1 MMCLMLT
8 GAEHTHC
15 VQSFLSSEYLCW
27 LVCYNAV
34 LPFVSDFVGAKL
46 ILFHKST
53 KFIYPSSLKVLYIV
67 LYSANFKNFDDI
79 AVESMIYCTFIW
91 WFQKF
96 SLFLRKS
103 LLCQTMELM
112 DIMKQRR
119 ETLSL
124 TQQDLAEMSQV
135 GLATIKDIERG
146 KGNPA
151 LSTVKK
157 ILDVLGIEIEYRIR
171 QTV

>member
-1 MMCLMLT
+1 M
-8 GAEHTHC
+8 
-15 VQSFLSSEYLCW
+15 V
-27 LVCYNAV
+27 
-34 LPFVSDFVGAKL
+34 
-46 ILFHKST
+46 
-53 KFIYPSSLKVLYIV
+53 
-67 LYSANFKNFDDI
+67 
-79 AVESMIYCTFIW
+79 YCTFIW
-91 WFQKF
+91 RFQKF
-96 SLFLRKS
+96 SLFLQKS

-151 LSTVKK
+151 LNTIKK

>member
-1 MMCLMLT
+1 M
-8 GAEHTHC
+8 
-15 VQSFLSSEYLCW
+15 
-27 LVCYNAV
+27 
-34 LPFVSDFVGAKL
+34 K
-46 ILFHKST
+46 
-53 KFIYPSSLKVLYIV
+53 
-67 LYSANFKNFDDI
+67 
-79 AVESMIYCTFIW
+79 
-91 WFQKF
+91 
-96 SLFLRKS
+96 
-103 LLCQTMELM
+103 LM

-151 LSTVKK
+151 LNTVKK

-171 QTV
+171 KTV

>member
-1 MMCLMLT
+1 
-8 GAEHTHC
+8 
-15 VQSFLSSEYLCW
+15 
-27 LVCYNAV
+27 
-34 LPFVSDFVGAKL
+34 
-46 ILFHKST
+46 
-53 KFIYPSSLKVLYIV
+53 
-67 LYSANFKNFDDI
+67 
-79 AVESMIYCTFIW
+79 
-91 WFQKF
+91 
-96 SLFLRKS
+96 
-103 LLCQTMELM
+103 M

-151 LSTVKK
+151 LSTVMK

-171 QTV
+171 QTL

>member
-1 MMCLMLT
+1 
-8 GAEHTHC
+8 
-15 VQSFLSSEYLCW
+15 
-27 LVCYNAV
+27 
-34 LPFVSDFVGAKL
+34 
-46 ILFHKST
+46 
-53 KFIYPSSLKVLYIV
+53 
-67 LYSANFKNFDDI
+67 
-79 AVESMIYCTFIW
+79 MIYYTSIW
-91 WFQKF
+91 QFQEF
-96 SLFLRKS
+96 SLFVQKS

-119 ETLSL
+119 ETLTL

>member
-1 MMCLMLT
+1 M
-8 GAEHTHC
+8 
-15 VQSFLSSEYLCW
+15 
-27 LVCYNAV
+27 
-34 LPFVSDFVGAKL
+34 KL
-46 ILFHKST
+46 
-53 KFIYPSSLKVLYIV
+53 
-67 LYSANFKNFDDI
+67 
-79 AVESMIYCTFIW
+79 E
-91 WFQKF
+91 
-96 SLFLRKS
+96 
-103 LLCQTMELM
+103 

-151 LSTVKK
+151 LNTVKK

>member
-1 MMCLMLT
+1 M
-8 GAEHTHC
+8 EYHTFDRKDC
-15 VQSFLSSEYLCW
+15 AIW
-27 LVCYNAV
+27 PAV
-34 LPFVSDFVGAKL
+34 R
-46 ILFHKST
+46 
-53 KFIYPSSLKVLYIV
+53 LKVCYIV
-67 LYSANFKNFDDI
+67 L
-79 AVESMIYCTFIW
+79 FIW
-91 WFQKF
+91 RSREFA
-96 SLFLRKS
+96 LFLRKS

-119 ETLSL
+119 EALSL

-151 LSTVKK
+151 LNTIKK

>member
-1 MMCLMLT
+1 M
-8 GAEHTHC
+8 
-15 VQSFLSSEYLCW
+15 V
-27 LVCYNAV
+27 
-34 LPFVSDFVGAKL
+34 
-46 ILFHKST
+46 
-53 KFIYPSSLKVLYIV
+53 
-67 LYSANFKNFDDI
+67 
-79 AVESMIYCTFIW
+79 YCTFIW

-96 SLFLRKS
+96 SLFLQKS

-119 ETLSL
+119 ETLAL

-151 LSTVKK
+151 LITVKK

-171 QTV
+171 KTV